1 MKGIIHLLIFA
12 PKLPNLVVL
21 LLLSSVVI
29 RAQVHPP
36 EKPSPLLKL
45 DQLSESIEAL
55 ATRVTPSVVRISTTG
70 YDFRPESN
78 GAAFATS
85 RKESIG
91 SGIIVDPTGYI
102 MTNAHVIEGAH
113 KITVTRVSTG
123 QRGITDALAESAAA
137 PYSATLIGV
146 FKEADLALIKI
157 GGSALPALSFADYT
171 QLRQGQVVFAVGSP
185 SGLQNS
191 ISMGIVSSVARQPDP
206 DSPFLYIQTDTPIN
220 PGNSGGPLLNTRG
233 EVVGMNTFILSQS
246 GGNEGIGFA
255 IPSGLIAWAY
265 QQLRQTGHVHRPT
278 LGIGVQAITPI
289 LAAALQLKRSN
300 GVLIT
305 DVTPGGPGE
314 AAGLHVN
321 DIILSISGR
330 PIDAVPAMLG
340 VAFQHP
346 PGDRLQLKLLRGD
359 QELTV
364 EVTSVEQTH
373 GIDRLLDLAN
383 PASDTLSALGIIG
396 VATNQQVEAI
406 LGPLRLPL
414 GVAVA
419 ARIPTPSGT
428 ETRLQP
434 SDVIHAINGDFVKSV
449 AELRSALERIKPG
462 DPVALLIE
470 RAGQIQYLAFDF
482 E

>member
-1 MKGIIHLLIFA
+1 MLAFA
-12 PKLPNLVVL
+12 PRSAPLIVLLFLRSLVVP
-21 LLLSSVVI
+21 
-29 RAQVHPP
+29 AQTNPP
-36 EKPSPLLKL
+36 EKQSPLLKL

-55 ATRVTPSVVRISTTG
+55 ASRVTPSVVRISTSG

-85 RKESIG
+85 RKEAIG
-91 SGIIVDPTGYI
+91 SGILVDSTGYI
-102 MTNAHVIEGAH
+102 MTNAHVVEGAH
-113 KITVTRVSTG
+113 KIMVTRVSVA
-123 QRGITDALAESAAA
+123 QRGVTDAIAEAAVT
-137 PYSATLIGV
+137 PHSATLIGV

-157 GGSALPALSFADYT
+157 DGSALPALPFANYDR
-171 QLRQGQVVFAVGSP
+171 LRQGQVVFAVGSP

-220 PGNSGGPLLNTRG
+220 PGNSGGPLLNTKG

-246 GGNEGIGFA
+246 GGSEGIGFA
-255 IPSGLIAWAY
+255 IPGSLIAWAY
-265 QQLRQTGHVHRPT
+265 KQLRQTGHVHRPT
-278 LGIGVQAITPI
+278 LGIGVQALTPV
-289 LAAALQLKRSN
+289 LAAALQLKRFS

-305 DVTPGGPGE
+305 DVAPGGPGE
-314 AAGLHVN
+314 AAGLLVN

-346 PGDRLQLKLLRGD
+346 PGDRLQLKLLRGA
-359 QELTV
+359 QELMV

-383 PASDTLSALGIIG
+383 PDRDSLPTLGIIG
-396 VATNQQVEAI
+396 VTTNQQVEAI

-414 GVAVA
+414 GVVVA
-419 ARIPTPSGT
+419 ARIPTPTGT

-434 SDVIHAINGDFVKSV
+434 SDVIHAVNGDFVKSV

-470 RAGQIQYLAFDF
+470 RAGQIQYLAFTW